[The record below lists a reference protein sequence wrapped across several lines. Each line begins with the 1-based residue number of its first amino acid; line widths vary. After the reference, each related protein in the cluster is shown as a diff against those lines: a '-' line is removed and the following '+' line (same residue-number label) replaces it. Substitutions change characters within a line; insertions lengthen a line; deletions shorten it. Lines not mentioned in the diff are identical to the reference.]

1 MAQPETQQR
10 GHTLITLFRDA
21 GRGMTSELV
30 DRLAARGYPEVRPAH
45 SRVFE
50 NLDPAGT
57 RLTELAERAQMTHP
71 SMSELVTGLERQGY
85 LERVADPADGRARIV
100 RLTAA
105 GRALQRVALAE
116 IGEIE
121 DDWRRRLG
129 PEVGPALR
137 AALLD
142 AIGERRDAAMPSG

>member
-1 MAQPETQQR
+1 MNPPQTTQR
-10 GHTLITLFRDA
+10 TNTLITLFRDA
-21 GRGMTSELV
+21 GRAMTGELI
-30 DRLAARGYPEVRPAH
+30 DRLAARGYPDVRPAH

-57 RLTELAERAQMTHP
+57 RVTELAERAQMTHP
-71 SMSELVTGLERQGY
+71 SMSELITGLERLGY
-85 LERVADPADGRARIV
+85 LQRVADPADGRARMV

-105 GRALQRVALAE
+105 GRVLQRVALAE

-129 PEVGPALR
+129 PEIGPALR
-137 AALLD
+137 TALLD
-142 AIGERRDAAMPSG
+142 AIGERRTAAMPPG